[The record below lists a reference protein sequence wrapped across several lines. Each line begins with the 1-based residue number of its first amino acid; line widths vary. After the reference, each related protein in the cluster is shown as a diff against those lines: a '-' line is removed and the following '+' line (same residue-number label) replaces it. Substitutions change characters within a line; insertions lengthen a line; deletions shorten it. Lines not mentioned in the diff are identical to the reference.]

1 MPQLPSPQSASPMAV
16 PPQWLFFLPCIEAA
30 TTLIVAAIGVGVID
44 ILPPVKG
51 YLQGESVYN
60 HGWAALYYP
69 NHPWVARLL
78 LVRFALEF
86 AMVAVA
92 FFAVIGQV
100 FFAFALMWVRRA
112 QTGTRPAPLYSRLC
126 SVIISFTRGY
136 FARFALVVGGVCL
149 AAGIAAHAQILPD
162 CLIASV
168 FLAVAVGTAVQQS
181 LLGLALMLE
190 PNPRTR
196 VAKAALG
203 VVNSVWVGYLAAIA
217 LANLSGAR
225 F

>member
-1 MPQLPSPQSASPMAV
+1 MPQSSGPLSAAPMAA
-16 PPQWLFFLPCIEAA
+16 PAKGLFFLPCIEAA
-30 TTLIVAAIGVGVID
+30 ITLVVAATGMCAIGL
-44 ILPPVKG
+44 LPPVKG

-69 NHPWVARLL
+69 NHPWLAHLL
-78 LVRFALEF
+78 FIRFTLEF

-92 FFAVIGQV
+92 LFAVIGQV
-100 FFAFALMWVRRA
+100 CFAFALVWVRRA

-136 FARFALVVGGVCL
+136 FARFALVVGSACL
-149 AAGIAAHAQILPD
+149 AAGIAAHAQILPG
-162 CLIASV
+162 CVIAPV
-168 FLAVAVGTAVQQS
+168 LLAVAVGTAVQQS

-190 PNPRTR
+190 PHPRAR